1 MKQWIKNILKKIPGI
16 RGFVGKWLKARVD
29 IEQLQKQSER
39 QNKINARQKK
49 INEHRKKV
57 YEHQRK
63 LNYRQAKINDKRKL
77 QIAALQKKVKVL
89 SKKVEESY
97 AVNESC
103 VKSDLAYIKMM
114 QLERRLAYERVS
126 NNQADVSFGEKLM
139 AGDEEYLRTERPLV
153 SIIILNRNGK
163 KNFEIL
169 MNSFK
174 NRRFYNNF
182 EIICVD
188 NASTDDSIEYLET
201 WNKDFDIKV
210 IRNSENMSFSA
221 ANNKGVKEAKG
232 QYYLFLNN
240 DTEVTDG
247 WLDELLIAMHNEEN
261 PGAIGAKLIYPSIPD
276 GTINAGKSYT
286 VQHDGIAFKDSIRE
300 GLYFTQPYNMGN
312 GKANASIG
320 NKPIERACVTAAVL
334 LVSKEAFEAVG
345 GYDEKY
351 IYGYEDVD
359 LCLKLNKAGY
369 KNYYCP
375 NCLVYHYE
383 FGTQSKD
390 NGREVRIRRLH
401 NMNVFKG
408 KWQSYLSRK
417 MLEDK
422 LNATH
427 IFTEEK
433 LVVGLVVT
441 EDFPETTAGDFFTAM
456 ELAASLKKLGYEIKY
471 LSRRG
476 KKDWYDVGIEV
487 DVVVA
492 LLDAYDITK
501 IYNAKPDVVKIA
513 WARNWFDRWCE
524 REFFEAFDLVFAS
537 STTACKYMEEHSNKK
552 AILFP
557 IATNSDRFNPDS
569 RITLRDEEKDKFTS
583 DYAFT
588 GSYWNVKREIID
600 YLNPADLPYE
610 CKIYGVN
617 WEQIDKFKDCAQGFT
632 LYEDMPKIY
641 QNTKVVI
648 DDANHVT
655 KSYGAVNSRVFDAL
669 ATGALIITNG
679 VIGAQ
684 ETFKG
689 LLPCFEN
696 EEEFSKK
703 LSYYL
708 ENDTEREELVAKLQS
723 YVLENHTYDVRARRL
738 REILLEYNEDVVDDK
753 RIDIFGAMPDDE
765 TKKYWGDQHF
775 AVAMKKEFEKL
786 GYKANVVP
794 RDKWFDRSDAKY
806 TIVLRGTKPY
816 YPSVNEGRKY
826 IMWNISHPDELTID
840 EYNLY
845 DYVFF
850 ASERMKNE
858 IGPQI
863 TCDSGVLLQCVDDE
877 VMNYEDKDEKEYELL
892 FVGNSRLM
900 FRRILKDL
908 LPTEHKLSVYGRE
921 WEEFPVNEYVVSD
934 YIDNDKVGQA
944 YHDAKILLNDH
955 WDDMRHFGIISNR
968 VFDALAVGAFVISDY
983 LPEIEEVFD
992 GAVETYKTKE
1002 ELKEKIDYYLSNDET
1017 REKHAVKGRQI
1028 VLEKHTFAVRCKDI
1042 VDMIESKM

>member
-1 MKQWIKNILKKIPGI
+1 MKQWIKNFVKKIPGI
-16 RGFVGKWLKARVD
+16 RGFVGKWFKARVD
-29 IEQLQKQSER
+29 IEELQKRNTQQGKINER
-39 QNKINARQKK
+39 QKKINARQ
-49 INEHRKKV
+49 
-57 YEHQRK
+57 Q
-63 LNYRQAKINDKRKL
+63 KINDKRKL
-77 QIAALQKKVKVL
+77 QIATLQKKVKL
-89 SKKVEESY
+89 LNKNSVEPRVIYES
-97 AVNESC
+97 SL
-103 VKSDLAYIKMM
+103 KGDLAYIKML
-114 QLERRLAYERVS
+114 QLERNLAFEKAVNS
-126 NNQADVSFGEKLM
+126 TADMSVAEKLM
-139 AGDEEYLRTERPLV
+139 VNNEKFLREERPLV
-153 SIIILNRNGK
+153 SIVMLNRDGK
-163 KNFEIL
+163 KNLEIL

-174 NRRFYNNF
+174 NRKFYNNF

-188 NASTDDSIEYLET
+188 NASTDDSLDYLEK
-201 WNKDFDIKV
+201 WKDMFDITI

-221 ANNKGVKEAKG
+221 ANNLGVKSAKG
-232 QYYLFLNN
+232 EYLLFLNN

-247 WLDELLIAMHNEEN
+247 WLDELLIAMHKSDN
-261 PGAIGAKLIYPSIPD
+261 PGAIGAKLIYPEIPE

-286 VQHDGIAFKDSIRE
+286 IQHNGIAFKDSIRE
-300 GLYFTQPYNMGN
+300 GNYFVQPYNMGN
-312 GKANASIG
+312 GEPDVG
-320 NKPIERACVTAAVL
+320 TQTEPIERACVTAAVL
-334 LVSKEAFEAVG
+334 LVSRTAFDEVG
-345 GYDEKY
+345 GFDEKY

-375 NCLVYHYE
+375 TCLVYHYE
-383 FGTQSKD
+383 FGTQNKD
-390 NGREVRIRRLH
+390 VAKEVRIRRLH

-417 MLEDK
+417 ILEDK
-422 LNATH
+422 INGENL
-427 IFTEEK
+427 FTESN

-441 EDFPETTAGDFFTAM
+441 ENVPDTTAGDYFTAM
-456 ELAASLKKLGYEIKY
+456 ELAMSLRKFGYKIKY

-476 KKDWYDVGIEV
+476 EKDWYDVGVDV
-487 DVVVA
+487 DVVIA

-524 REFFEAFDLVFAS
+524 REFFDAFDLVFAS
-537 STTACKYMEEHSNKK
+537 SRTACKYMEEHSNKK

-557 IATNSDRFNPDS
+557 IATNSDRFNP
-569 RITLRDEEKDKFTS
+569 INGIALKDEEKDKFVS

-600 YLNPADLPYE
+600 YLNPADLPYD

-632 LYEDMPKIY
+632 LYQDMPKIY
-641 QNTKVVI
+641 HNTKIVI

-669 ATGALIITNG
+669 AAGTLIITNG
-679 VIGAQ
+679 VIGAT
-684 ETFKG
+684 ETFNG
-689 LLPCFEN
+689 LLPCFETP
-696 EEEFSKK
+696 EEFNEK
-703 LSYYL
+703 LKYYL
-708 ENDTEREELVAKLQS
+708 ENEKEREELVSKLQQF
-723 YVLENHTYDVRARRL
+723 VLENHTYDVRANRL
-738 REILLEYNEDVVDDK
+738 REILLEYNVDEVDDHM
-753 RIDIFGAMPDDE
+753 IDIFGAMPDDE

-775 AVAMKKEFEKL
+775 AEAMKKEFERL

-794 RDKWFDRSDAKY
+794 RDRWFDRSKAKY

-816 YPSVNEGRKY
+816 FPSVNEGRKY
-826 IMWNISHPDELTID
+826 IMWNISHPDEVTID

-845 DYVFF
+845 DYVYF
-850 ASERMKNE
+850 ASGRMKNE
-858 IGPQI
+858 IGPKI

-877 VMNYEDKDEKEYELL
+877 VMNYEDKDSKEYELL

-900 FRRILKDL
+900 YRRILKDL

-921 WEEFPVNEYVVSD
+921 WEEFPVSEYVVSD

-968 VFDALAVGAFVISDY
+968 VFDALAVGAFVVSDY
-983 LPEIEEVFD
+983 LPEIDEVFG
-992 GAVETYKTKE
+992 GAVITYKTKE
-1002 ELKEKIDYYLSNDET
+1002 ELKEKIDYYLANEEE
-1017 REKHAVKGRQI
+1017 REKLALKGKEI
-1028 VLEKHTFAVRCKDI
+1028 VLNAHTFRDRCKDI
-1042 VDMIESKM
+1042 VDVIEKGL